1 MRLTVSDTADFPGG
15 FAQHPPPTG
24 GYSIAT
30 FEAALDAM
38 TDELG
43 RLLLARD
50 YRAVFHL
57 TYLTFS
63 GQVLAAL
70 KAGRF
75 ADPAWAADM
84 CCRFV
89 DAYTEQLRR
98 WNAADP
104 RQCRAWRVAFGAAQ
118 SGSVNV
124 LQAMLLGMNAHIN
137 YDLAYVTVGTCR
149 HFGDLPGE
157 DLADR
162 SLSASRGGVPV
173 VRYQDFLV
181 VNQIGWESIP
191 LIQDRVL
198 ATFSRGMYWA
208 NRATFRV
215 TRLAGQRLLME
226 ARDASWCHTSLLIHA
241 RDGEQRDA
249 VSAMIDTYAA
259 SLTRLIGAL
268 TFRPWA
274 IWNSVQAWGRRSEEL
289 PPGTASGL
297 MTMAR
302 DNPVV
307 ADLALRQLASA
318 GTAPVP
324 AIEDLLADGSS
335 RLAGVLATEVLRQAP
350 RARRQE
356 IRQFLASG
364 SPAAIATVEAVLE
377 NNDTPVEAL
386 GSSAVAPVRTR
397 WIEALERTNRC
408 CRTPEVAADQNLTNA
423 LETYAED
430 LRRQLARLGEPAPLG
445 SPGPL
450 PAVTLAEVRNLLID
464 HTDGWVRLCARA
476 ALLAQPNAGDDMA
489 LLIERVLFLK
499 NNALFME
506 VEPTALVHV
515 AEHLESCSFA
525 QGRLLVHAGDRVG
538 GIHLIRA
545 GRVEVSQVRGGE
557 FVPVATLCPGD
568 SVGEL
573 SAFNETA
580 ATADCRALQPV
591 DTYFLRTQVLAGLL
605 HEHPRVAIGLI
616 RLLSRRLMATTL
628 RVDND

>member
-15 FAQHPPPTG
+15 FAQELPPSG
-24 GYSIAT
+24 GYSVAT
-30 FEAALDAM
+30 FEASLDAM
-38 TDELG
+38 RDELG

-84 CCRFV
+84 SCRFV
-89 DAYTEQLRR
+89 GAYLEQLRR
-98 WNAADP
+98 WNAEDP
-104 RQCRAWRVAFGAAQ
+104 RQCRAWRIAFGAAE
-118 SGSVNV
+118 SGSANV

-149 HFGDLPGE
+149 HFGDLPG
-157 DLADR
+157 DDVADR
-162 SLSASRGGVPV
+162 SLAASRGGVPV
-173 VRYQDFLV
+173 IRYQDFLV

-198 ATFSRGMYWA
+198 ATFSRWMYLA

-215 TRLAGQRLLME
+215 TRFAGQRLLME

-241 RDGEQRDA
+241 RDGEQREA

-259 SLTRLIGAL
+259 SLTRLIGAVS
-268 TFRPWA
+268 FRPWA
-274 IWNSVQAWGRRSEEL
+274 IWRGVRAWSRRSKEL
-289 PPGTASGL
+289 PTGTERGL
-297 MTMAR
+297 TAMAR

-318 GTAPVP
+318 GAAPVP
-324 AIEDLLADGSS
+324 SIENLLEGGSP
-335 RLAGVLATEVLRQAP
+335 RLAGVLATEVLRHAP
-350 RARRQE
+350 RTRRRELQE
-356 IRQFLASG
+356 FLGSG
-364 SPAAIATVEAVLE
+364 SKAAIATVEAVLE

-386 GSSAVAPVRTR
+386 GPAALAGVRAR
-397 WIEALERTNRC
+397 WVEALARAARC
-408 CRTPEVAADQNLTNA
+408 RLAPEVAADRNLLDA

-430 LRRQLARLGEPAPLG
+430 LRRQLARIGGHPPSAAPRSSSAPA
-445 SPGPL
+445 
-450 PAVTLAEVRNLLID
+450 LADVGALLLN
-464 HTDGWVRLCARA
+464 HPDGWVRVCARA
-476 ALLAQPNAGDDMA
+476 ALPAQPDAGDDMA

-515 AEHLESCSFA
+515 AEHLESCSFGR
-525 QGRLLVHAGDRVG
+525 GRLLVQAGDRVG

-545 GRVEVSQVRGGE
+545 GQVEVSQMRGDELVR
-557 FVPVATLCPGD
+557 VATLGLGD

-573 SAFNETA
+573 SAFNETP
-580 ATADCRALQPV
+580 ATADCRAVDSV

-628 RVDND
+628 KLDND